1 MRINQSESKASVR
14 LAGLDEK
21 FHLPRRTKMGR
32 EEFSIG
38 LRWRPHVEQDPV
50 SQECKAMRMVLGAIV
65 ASAALVATDA
75 SAQGV
80 NLTGQYRC
88 IEGCYAARPGQF
100 AYVTQNGWELNV
112 VNDAGLASR
121 AWLDYP
127 GRIWVAQANMGAIYS
142 PDGMTMQ
149 FDNGTVWQRAPE
161 LPPAPPRRRR

>member
-1 MRINQSESKASVR
+1 MKSSIFRAEPKWAARNFPSVSD
-14 LAGLDEK
+14 G
-21 FHLPRRTKMGR
+21 GR
-32 EEFSIG
+32 S
-38 LRWRPHVEQDPV
+38 RADPV
-50 SQECKAMRMVLGAIV
+50 NQECKAMRMVLGAIV

-88 IEGCYAARPGQF
+88 IEGCYAARPGQL
-100 AYVTQNGWELNV
+100 AYVTQNGWELNML
-112 VNDAGLASR
+112 NDAGLASR

-142 PDGMTMQ
+142 PDGMTIQ

-161 LPPAPPRRRR
+161 LPPAPLRRRR